1 MMNKKSLLLALVS
14 VTVFSVGHLEALQ
27 RPPAERRIRF
37 PQQRERMEREIE
49 ARFDQ
54 MLMNRLDLNAEEAA
68 EVRFI
73 LQVTRDDRRALAKK
87 EQRTQQFVMNCV
99 RSSMGEG
106 WEGVEMQ
113 WVDSEICEKDSAGVI
128 QEMIDM
134 RAEESLLFKREME
147 AVMEIIDHKQI
158 LIMIGMREQF
168 KSHADRIRSEESK
181 RRRGGGKSNEKELDG
196 PS

>member
-1 MMNKKSLLLALVS
+1 MNKKSLLLALVS

-54 MLMNRLDLNAEEAA
+54 MLMSRLDLNAEEAA

-73 LQVTRDDRRALAKK
+73 LQVTRDDRRAVAKK
-87 EQRTQQFVMNCV
+87 EQRTRQFVMNCV

-106 WEGVEMQ
+106 WAGVEMQ
-113 WVDSEICEKDSAGVI
+113 WVDSEICEKDSARVI

-134 RAEESLLFKREME
+134 RVEESLLFKREME
-147 AVMEIIDHKQI
+147 AVMEIIGHKQL
-158 LIMIGMREQF
+158 LIMIEMREQF
-168 KSHADRIRSEESK
+168 KSHADRIRSGES
-181 RRRGGGKSNEKELDG
+181 RGRRGGGKSNEKGLDG

>member
-1 MMNKKSLLLALVS
+1 
-14 VTVFSVGHLEALQ
+14 
-27 RPPAERRIRF
+27 
-37 PQQRERMEREIE
+37 
-49 ARFDQ
+49 
-54 MLMNRLDLNAEEAA
+54 
-68 EVRFI
+68 
-73 LQVTRDDRRALAKK
+73 
-87 EQRTQQFVMNCV
+87 
-99 RSSMGEG
+99 
-106 WEGVEMQ
+106 
-113 WVDSEICEKDSAGVI
+113 
-128 QEMIDM
+128 M